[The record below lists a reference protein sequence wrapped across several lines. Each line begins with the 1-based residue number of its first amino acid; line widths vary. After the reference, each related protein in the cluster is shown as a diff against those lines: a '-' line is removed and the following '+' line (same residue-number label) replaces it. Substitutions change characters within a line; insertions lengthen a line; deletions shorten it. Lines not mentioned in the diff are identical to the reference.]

1 MAEQMTKTIKS
12 LNDFVTLLHPL
23 ITAMCIQIYKND
35 IVLKFPEIVYYNRNV
50 IEPANKMYNFC
61 KAKYKI
67 NCE

>member
-1 MAEQMTKTIKS
+1 M
-12 LNDFVTLLHPL
+12 TLLHPL

-61 KAKYKI
+61 KVKYKI